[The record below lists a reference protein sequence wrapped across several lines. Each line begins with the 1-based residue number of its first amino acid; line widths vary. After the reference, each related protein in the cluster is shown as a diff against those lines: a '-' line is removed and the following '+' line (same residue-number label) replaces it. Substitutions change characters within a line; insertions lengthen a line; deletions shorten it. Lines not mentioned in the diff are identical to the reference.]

1 MSLIRPI
8 SADIMT
14 NDTRTMEIGMPFFG
28 DNDHFPDDFF
38 LSTFL
43 WNRLQTLLRLFVFV
57 TTSFSDV
64 AVKKISAGNAGG
76 HYQAQLAKVIC
87 ACLSARFFV
96 CFVCFREN
104 RGHSMYTV
112 SKKSFRS
119 FNCML

>member
-1 MSLIRPI
+1 
-8 SADIMT
+8 
-14 NDTRTMEIGMPFFG
+14 MPFFG

-38 LSTFL
+38 LSTFFVESL
-43 WNRLQTLLRLFVFV
+43 ANASKIVRLCHNFL
-57 TTSFSDV
+57 SDV

-104 RGHSMYTV
+104 RGHSI
-112 SKKSFRS
+112 
-119 FNCML
+119 